1 MAVYSQRD
9 DALIV
14 LSLDK
19 FTDARYEINKQ
30 SVWVKVYEMSSK
42 IDALCFY
49 LEEFLVV
56 GTKDQSIK
64 VIEYGE
70 L

>member
-1 MAVYSQRD
+1 VYSQRD

-64 VIEYGE
+64 VIEYGK

>member
-1 MAVYSQRD
+1 VAIYSQRD

-64 VIEYGE
+64 VIEYGK

>member
-64 VIEYGE
+64 VIEYGK